1 MPYHIQGMLMEL
13 TAPFGALFT
22 ETATLPVR

>member
-1 MPYHIQGMLMEL
+1 MPYHIQGILREL

-22 ETATLPVR
+22 ETAALPVL